1 LTVID
6 ALFVFIERR
15 CWLAVISSIFLCRSD
30 DFEVTWSVVEGG
42 DNIDST
48 NDVSREYTKI
58 LVTSDYFG
66 ICLPNELLPI
76 ARSLESIIKMTTKLF
91 NMIASR
97 F

>member
-6 ALFVFIERR
+6 ALFVFVERR
-15 CWLAVISSIFLCRSD
+15 CWLAVISSIFLSRSD

-48 NDVSREYTKI
+48 NDVSREYTRI

-66 ICLPNELLPI
+66 IMASFFKPI
-76 ARSLESIIKMTTKLF
+76 E
-91 NMIASR
+91 
-97 F
+97 